1 MSIIVRIVISDN
13 VLTVWYW
20 ISKTTIREWGQ
31 PTSANLP
38 QAEKGGGG
46 VSEVT
51 GLTGKRGAFV
61 VYDFWRICRGPTS
74 EMGRGEWRGDG
85 GERDEVA

>member
-1 MSIIVRIVISDN
+1 MYSINCMVLDIQDDNTRVGSLVSQQVRICR
-13 VLTVWYW
+13 
-20 ISKTTIREWGQ
+20 KRRR
-31 PTSANLP
+31 
-38 QAEKGGGG
+38 GG

-61 VYDFWRICRGPTS
+61 VYDFWRICCGPTS

>member
-1 MSIIVRIVISDN
+1 MVLDIQDDN
-13 VLTVWYW
+13 TRV
-20 ISKTTIREWGQ
+20 G
-31 PTSANLP
+31 SANKCEF
-38 QAEKGGGG
+38 AASGEGGG

-51 GLTGKRGAFV
+51 GLTGKREAFV
-61 VYDFWRICRGPTS
+61 VYDFWRICRRPTS